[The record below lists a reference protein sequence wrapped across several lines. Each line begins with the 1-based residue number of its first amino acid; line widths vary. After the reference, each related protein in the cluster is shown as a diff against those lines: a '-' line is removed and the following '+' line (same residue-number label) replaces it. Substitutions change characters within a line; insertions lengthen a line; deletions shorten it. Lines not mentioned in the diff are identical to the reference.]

1 MLHGRFDRERRWIWG
16 HFSARPGETANFMKR
31 IDQDGLDHYCCLERE
46 QSDIR
51 LLQEAIKG
59 ISDLNAKRTLSL
71 AQLKSRH
78 GR

>member
-1 MLHGRFDRERRWIWG
+1 MQRDLRINMVGYRRFE
-16 HFSARPGETANFMKR
+16 
-31 IDQDGLDHYCCLERE
+31 CE

-71 AQLKSRH
+71 DQLKSRH
-78 GR
+78 GG